1 MSGDA
6 SALLVVRPGPLLDA
20 LRVLMGTIRGIG
32 TVQEA
37 RDAPC
42 MLDMVRQYQPA
53 LVLLEAGLPGA
64 EGWPAIERIKAIRPQ
79 ARCLILADTCQEKR
93 AANAANADAVLL
105 KGLPPAKLVETIER
119 LLSVP
124 GE

>member
-1 MSGDA
+1 
-6 SALLVVRPGPLLDA
+6 
-20 LRVLMGTIRGIG
+20 
-32 TVQEA
+32 
-37 RDAPC
+37 

-53 LVLLEAGLPGA
+53 LVLLEAGLPSA

-79 ARCLILADTCQEKR
+79 TRCLVLADSCQEKR
-93 AANAANADAVLL
+93 AAAVANADAVLL

-119 LLSVP
+119 LLVLS